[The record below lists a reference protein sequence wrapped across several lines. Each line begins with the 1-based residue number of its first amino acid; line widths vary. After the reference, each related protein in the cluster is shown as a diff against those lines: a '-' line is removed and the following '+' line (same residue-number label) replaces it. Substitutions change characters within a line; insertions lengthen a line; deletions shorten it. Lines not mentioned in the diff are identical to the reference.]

1 MRPLIAKTE
10 LGGKR
15 RLLLSPLM
23 AALLGLGMT
32 GFITLVCVWIQ
43 PGSFL
48 DTLRAFYHQPLLI
61 LLNWF
66 PVIVLTAV
74 VYFLLG
80 NLFYAG
86 SVSGVIAAVL
96 SYVNLLKIEGRED
109 PFVPGDILLIREA
122 MNAAGEYQLDLH
134 WEKLAGIVVLAA
146 LGIVLG
152 VFIKSPRLRR
162 WPVRIVCAVLSIA
175 VFAGAV
181 RFVYTD
187 KKLYESFK
195 VPYAYNIPSVFNTL
209 GFNYCF
215 WYNYNLY
222 PVDKPDGYSH
232 AEVES
237 WDQAEAAARAGGA
250 AQRRYGHVRGVF
262 RSRRRA
268 GLSVYRCRRSACR
281 LPAGRVQRKR
291 RQRPYRREQLRR
303 GHGKYGI

>member
-86 SVSGVIAAVL
+86 SVSGVITEVGIMCSIIIGFL
-96 SYVNLLKIEGRED
+96 RHDRQSTPSTNERK
-109 PFVPGDILLIREA
+109 GD
-122 MNAAGEYQLDLH
+122 
-134 WEKLAGIVVLAA
+134 
-146 LGIVLG
+146 
-152 VFIKSPRLRR
+152 
-162 WPVRIVCAVLSIA
+162 
-175 VFAGAV
+175 
-181 RFVYTD
+181 
-187 KKLYESFK
+187 
-195 VPYAYNIPSVFNTL
+195 
-209 GFNYCF
+209 
-215 WYNYNLY
+215 
-222 PVDKPDGYSH
+222 
-232 AEVES
+232 
-237 WDQAEAAARAGGA
+237 
-250 AQRRYGHVRGVF
+250 
-262 RSRRRA
+262 
-268 GLSVYRCRRSACR
+268 
-281 LPAGRVQRKR
+281 
-291 RQRPYRREQLRR
+291 
-303 GHGKYGI
+303 